1 MVLIRVA
8 DADLVEIQ
16 VAVLKGIVDASNF
29 DIICVDGV
37 IGDHIVVDLCLSII
51 FIYDSKRI

>member
-8 DADLVEIQ
+8 NADLVEIQ
-16 VAVLKGIVDASNF
+16 IAVLKGIVDASNF

-51 FIYDSKRI
+51 FI